1 MTERNRRIAPAGA
14 FPFHPF
20 CFLLTVVCLIV
31 CASPSQAVSDRRLP
45 ESNANMDVPASA
57 NAGYC
62 KPADII
68 LYDNAIRA
76 GLLYDVSA
84 GSVVWEKNRNQSLP
98 IASLTKMMVALIAVE
113 DIFDG
118 KISLDT
124 TVKVTPEAAKMNGS
138 KVYLRTG
145 CCLSVEEL
153 LKAALISSGND
164 AAYLLAQFLGGTESA
179 FVNRMNKRA
188 AQLGMNNTYYSNST
202 GMPARDS
209 RNDNHSSPSDLL
221 ILSLE
226 MLKYKDLLEIAGMS
240 KAVITQDQ
248 RTINLRNHNGLVA
261 VYDDVDGFKTGF
273 TQNAKYCLVATA
285 NKGDRRLISIV
296 LGASG
301 RNVRNQFTAT
311 AISHYYEALGMGGL
325 EPKTGSAV
333 AQCVKVK
340 KTPVSQISKET
351 ETVVASNSGDSR
363 VYRVRRGD
371 TLFNIANKY
380 GCGIAELKA
389 WNQIRGNRLDPGM
402 KLTIY
407 QPLPGRDSGDYS
419 ARAKKS
425 SVPVAKNKI
434 AKSKVAEKNVGS
446 RTVRIYTVR
455 RGDIL
460 WKIAQ
465 KFDGITVNDI
475 MKANRIRRAKTL
487 KPGTTLKIVMDA

>member
-1 MTERNRRIAPAGA
+1 MTEKNRRIAPAGA
-14 FPFHPF
+14 FSLHSFWF
-20 CFLLTVVCLIV
+20 FLAVVFLIA
-31 CASPSQAVSDRRLP
+31 CASPCQTLAGPRLP
-45 ESNANMDVPASA
+45 ESNANMDVPVSA

-62 KPADII
+62 KPAAIVLHDKS
-68 LYDNAIRA
+68 IRA

-84 GSVVWEKNRNQSLP
+84 GSVVWEKNRNQALP
-98 IASLTKMMVALIAVE
+98 IASLTKMMVALITVE

-118 KISLDT
+118 KVSLDT
-124 TVKVTPEAAKMNGS
+124 TVRVTPEAARMNGS

-164 AAYLLAQFLGGTESA
+164 AAYLLAQFLGGSESA

-188 AQLGMNNTYYSNST
+188 AQLGMKNTYYSNST

-209 RNDNHSSPSDLL
+209 RNDNHSTPSDLL

-226 MLKYKDLLEIAGMS
+226 MLKYKDLLEIASMS

-261 VYDDVDGFKTGF
+261 TYDDVDGFKTGF
-273 TQNAKYCLVATA
+273 TNNAKYCLIATA

-311 AISHYYEALGMGGL
+311 AISRYYEALGMGGL
-325 EPKTGSAV
+325 EPKSGFAV
-333 AQCVKVK
+333 AQCIKKDPVAPLTKVAKVAPAASQPSTGKVHQVK
-340 KTPVSQISKET
+340 
-351 ETVVASNSGDSR
+351 
-363 VYRVRRGD
+363 RGD
-371 TLFNIANKY
+371 TLFKIANRY
-380 GCGIAELKA
+380 GCGIADLKA
-389 WNQIRGNRLDPGM
+389 WNQIRGNRIDPGM
-402 KLTIY
+402 KLAIY
-407 QPLPGRDSGDYS
+407 QSLPGGESGDYATRTRKS
-419 ARAKKS
+419 TIPAAKS
-425 SVPVAKNKI
+425 KI
-434 AKSKVAEKNVGS
+434 AKNKVAEKNAGS

-455 RGDIL
+455 RGDTL

-475 MKANRIRRAKTL
+475 MKANRIRRAKAL